1 MSPTVKTDFTRQAMD
16 ELMAAVETGHSA
28 RLTAYLSM
36 MARFHQYSL
45 GNVLLIGLQCPQAS
59 RVGGYH
65 AWKQLGRRVRKG
77 ERGIRIL
84 VPVVHRRKSDD
95 EDAVRVVA
103 FRTACVFDVSQT
115 EGKPLPELGR
125 VGGDP
130 GTFAG
135 RLKALVADHGI
146 ELEYMD
152 LAAGVDGWSSGG
164 RIGIRHGLSRAE
176 EFSVLVHEF
185 AHELLH
191 RSKADRGARAVR
203 ETEAEAVAFVVCEA
217 IGLDTNTAAADYIH
231 LYDGNRD
238 TLLTSLGRIQRTAS
252 TIIAGLT
259 TREESGRTTGE
270 PLFLMVKRPAAYPVL
285 PDSAPVFQYTIP
297 I

>member
-1 MSPTVKTDFTRQAMD
+1 MTSATGQNLERRAID
-16 ELMAAVETGHSA
+16 ELIATVEAGHSA

-36 MARFHQYSL
+36 MARFHRYSL

-65 AWKQLGRRVRKG
+65 AWRRLGRRVRKG

-84 VPVVHRRKSDD
+84 APIVYRRKGD
-95 EDAVRVVA
+95 EEDSEHVVA
-103 FRTACVFDVSQT
+103 FRTVCVFDVSQT
-115 EGKPLPELGR
+115 EGEPLPELGR

-130 GTFAG
+130 GDFIG
-135 RLKALVADHGI
+135 RLRSLVADYGI
-146 ELEYMD
+146 ELEYAS

-164 RIGIRHGLSRAE
+164 RIGIRYGLSRAE
-176 EFSVLVHEF
+176 EFSVIVHEI

-191 RSKADRGARAVR
+191 RSKPDRGARTAR

-217 IGLDTNTAAADYIH
+217 IGLDTNTAAADYIQ

-238 TLLTSLGRIQRTAS
+238 TLLASLGRIQRTAS

-259 TREESGRTTGE
+259 RTEASE
-270 PLFLMVKRPAAYPVL
+270 PLSLIVKRPAA
-285 PDSAPVFQYTIP
+285 
-297 I
+297 